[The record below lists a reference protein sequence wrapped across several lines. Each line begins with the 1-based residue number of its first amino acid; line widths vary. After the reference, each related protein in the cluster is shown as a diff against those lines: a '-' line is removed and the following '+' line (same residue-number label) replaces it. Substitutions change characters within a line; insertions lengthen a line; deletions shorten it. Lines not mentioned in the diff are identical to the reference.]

1 MLCNKISFILQ
12 IEGERELYTH
22 THTPTHPGLR
32 ARKLGVRMRLEGVAY
47 QGIQAADYKPEALA
61 EQEARLGGHLRY
73 KQNPPKPIKILEV
86 AVCEWGVLFAPP
98 EPLFLLLH
106 HALCEGEFV
115 N

>member
-1 MLCNKISFILQ
+1 
-12 IEGERELYTH
+12 
-22 THTPTHPGLR
+22 
-32 ARKLGVRMRLEGVAY
+32 MRLEGVAY
-47 QGIQAADYKPEALA
+47 QGLQAADYKPEALA
-61 EQEARLGGHLRY
+61 EQEARLGDHLRY